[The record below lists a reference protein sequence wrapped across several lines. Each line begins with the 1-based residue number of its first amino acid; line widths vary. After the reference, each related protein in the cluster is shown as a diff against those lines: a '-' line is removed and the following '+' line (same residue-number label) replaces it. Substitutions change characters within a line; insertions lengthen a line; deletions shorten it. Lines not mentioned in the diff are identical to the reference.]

1 MLEIIHLNFS
11 SLSLVG
17 SVGAS
22 FQCQSIHH
30 DHICHDDS
38 DKVRSMLIFTMVK
51 MHAALICWIHL
62 INADIGQGNLKCRG
76 PCWFVCPILNC
87 SRKLEDKTVSWTLG
101 KPSIFLPISPS
112 LSPCFLFSSTA
123 WMDYLNT
130 WTRAPKLIT
139 FSAICVCFQFEIS

>member
-38 DKVRSMLIFTMVK
+38 DKVRSMLVFTMVK

-62 INADIGQGNLKCRG
+62 INAGHRPREFEMQRALL
-76 PCWFVCPILNC
+76 VC
-87 SRKLEDKTVSWTLG
+87 VSN
-101 KPSIFLPISPS
+101 
-112 LSPCFLFSSTA
+112 
-123 WMDYLNT
+123 Y
-130 WTRAPKLIT
+130 
-139 FSAICVCFQFEIS
+139 